1 MSQALTLRSLL
12 PARLSSSA
20 SETGP
25 FVGIDFGT
33 STTVV
38 SLATARGNVANADG
52 VILTQAL
59 GIRQLSRDGFSYLT
73 ADKVPSVIGWHEG
86 QLFVGQGATDLKP
99 KLRPGATLWHSFK
112 MELGQ
117 DLGAFY
123 ANSELGR
130 SHPAGTILTPADA
143 ARTLFLFLKTQID
156 AHLTAAG
163 QDPTRARYAISIPA
177 SFEANQRR
185 DLLGALAGA
194 GIPVDGQALIDE
206 PNAAFLSYLVRSTG
220 AEASS
225 TTPPLTLP
233 PDAPA
238 RVLVFDFGAGTCDVS
253 ILEFSPRPVGAAS
266 KNLAI
271 SRFEKLGGNDVDRA
285 IVLEVLLPQVY
296 AQNGVKQEDFRTPE
310 LNKQLIPKL
319 LRTAEQLKIRACDT
333 LALPGPLVAGP
344 LPAGL
349 AAETVK
355 LAQTLALGTRR
366 HPTLQLTNPSL
377 TLGQMERVMA
387 FFVPPPTGTTST
399 ALAPKPPRYEGQE
412 PFSGLRSP
420 LDSALTKATLD
431 ADDIDYVLLIGGS
444 CKNPFVARALREAFP
459 HSDVL
464 VPRDLQTHVAA
475 GAAIHALVR
484 HGWGANLIEPISS
497 EPLLFLTKG
506 GRAEVLFRAGTPIPA
521 PAADITGLETQRD
534 GQTIVEIPI
543 CVSTPDKVVQ
553 TVQVHCPPGRPFAA
567 HTPVR
572 LRCELTPDKELRVA
586 AYVGEVQVQAEPTNP
601 FANRALG
608 PLELAVLRAERDVN
622 NVMAAQG
629 PKAAA
634 PALRRLAEAL
644 NAAGNHLRAAETYEL
659 VQELEPGANHETT
672 IGYHYHT
679 AGDYQKALTW
689 EEAAHQRNPKPITAF
704 NMAMTLRYHD
714 VARYA
719 ALMEECLRLDPD
731 YPYANHYY
739 GEFLLETN
747 RDPTRGR
754 LLIQRA
760 FDIFRG
766 RYERNQLGRLD
777 YERLAQCAE
786 LLGDR
791 DFAKR
796 VRATAPTGPDNTVY
810 DLNNLVQPR
819 EEQGLSRV

>member
-12 PARLSSSA
+12 PARLASA
-20 SETGP
+20 SSEAGP

-38 SLATARGNVANADG
+38 SLATARGSVADADG
-52 VILTQAL
+52 AILTQAL

-73 ADKVPSVIGWHEG
+73 ADKVPSVIGWYEG
-86 QLFVGQGATDLKP
+86 QLFVGQGAADLKP
-99 KLRPGATLWHSFK
+99 RLRPDATLWHSFK
-112 MELGQ
+112 MDLGQ

-130 SHPAGTILTPADA
+130 NHPAGTILTPADA
-143 ARTLFLFLKTQID
+143 ARTLFQFLKEQID
-156 AHLTAAG
+156 AHLSAAG
-163 QDPTRARYAISIPA
+163 QDPARARYAISIPA

-206 PNAAFLSYLVRSTG
+206 PNAAFLSYLVRSAGGEAG
-220 AEASS
+220 ATA
-225 TTPPLTLP
+225 PPLTLP
-233 PDAPA
+233 PDSPA
-238 RVLVFDFGAGTCDVS
+238 LVLVFDFGAGTCDVS

-285 IVLEVLLPQVY
+285 IVLDVLLPQVY

-333 LALPGPLVAGP
+333 LALPGPLAAGP
-344 LPAGL
+344 LPAAL
-349 AAETVK
+349 AAETVR
-355 LAQTLALGTRR
+355 LAQTIELGARR
-366 HPTLQLTNPSL
+366 HPSLKLTNPTL
-377 TLGQMERVMA
+377 TLGQMERVMS
-387 FFVPPPTGTTST
+387 FFVPPTAST
-399 ALAPKPPRYEGQE
+399 ALAPKPARYEGQE
-412 PFSGLRSP
+412 PFSRLRSP
-420 LDSALTKATLD
+420 LESALTKAALD

-475 GAAIHALVR
+475 GAAIHSLVR
-484 HGWGANLIEPISS
+484 HGWGANLIEPITS

-506 GRAEVLFRAGTPIPA
+506 GRTEVLFRAGTPIPA

-534 GQTIVEIPI
+534 GQTVVEIPI
-543 CVSTPDKVVQ
+543 CVSTPNKVVQ

-572 LRCELTPDKELRVA
+572 LQCELTPDKELRVT
-586 AYVGEVQVQAEPTNP
+586 AYVGDVQVQAEPTNP

-608 PLELAVLRAERDVN
+608 PLDLAVLRAERDVN
-622 NVMAAQG
+622 NAMAAQG
-629 PKAAA
+629 PKAAG
-634 PALRRLAEAL
+634 PALRRLAESL

-679 AGDYQKALTW
+679 AGDYQKALAW
-689 EEAAHQRNPKPITAF
+689 EEAAHHRNPKPVTAF
-704 NMAMTLRYHD
+704 NMAMTLRYRD
-714 VARYA
+714 VERYA
-719 ALMEECLRLDPD
+719 TLMEECLRLDPD

-739 GEFLLETN
+739 GEYLQSAN

-760 FDIFRG
+760 FDIFCG
-766 RYERNQLGRLD
+766 RYERDQLGRND

-786 LLGDR
+786 LLSDR

-796 VRATAPTGPDNTVY
+796 VRATAPTGPENTVY
-810 DLNNLVQPR
+810 DPKNLVQPR
-819 EEQGLSRV
+819 EERGVSRG